1 MAVSQ
6 KKSRRS
12 KSGARSIPSRKKRQN
27 ELGGNPTFTKLGPR
41 RVMVK
46 RGMGGN
52 CREILLAAQEAMIT
66 DQLSN
71 TVKRVQIKNIVEN
84 PANRNFI
91 RRNIITKGCVV
102 DTDLGKARVTNRPG
116 QMGIVQAVLIK

>member
-1 MAVSQ
+1 
-6 KKSRRS
+6 
-12 KSGARSIPSRKKRQN
+12 
-27 ELGGNPTFTKLGPR
+27 
-41 RVMVK
+41 MVK